1 MFLCELDG
9 YAPAGDAVRG
19 RPILTLADFDTRFLR
34 LLLDVYHRR
43 ECAETKTTPVE
54 RWEAKG
60 FLPRMP
66 DSLEQLDLLLIHVA
80 RRTQGKIHSLRG
92 LQYDL
97 DGPCPTPRSEL
108 YAPLAGL

>member
-1 MFLCELDG
+1 MFLSELDG
-9 YAPAGDAVRG
+9 YASAGDAVRG

-43 ECAETKTTPVE
+43 ECAETKTTPIE

-66 DSLEQLDLLLIHVA
+66 DSLEQLDLLLI
-80 RRTQGKIHSLRG
+80 SRG
-92 LQYDL
+92 QEDS
-97 DGPCPTPRSEL
+97 GENP
-108 YAPLAGL
+108 